1 MDVLATA
8 LASPPAPGF
17 VGPLRRFVHPV
28 ETVCL
33 GPHTSLRDGRLTVGL
48 AAAEGCFRSP
58 ALAGVRISTTRPGES
73 ARIVKVLDAVEP
85 RTKGP
90 GGAGIFPGLLGRAL
104 PQGQGRVH
112 VLRGAAVVTAGH
124 LPRAQ
129 EALVDMSGPAAP
141 LSPLAALQC
150 VVVEFEPAEDAAWEA
165 VATALRVG
173 ALRLAAH
180 LAEAA
185 LDEPPATVEE
195 LPPTSLQRTPGDA
208 LPRVVA
214 VTRLQCQGAFKD
226 VFVYGGTLAG
236 GLSVCVDPNEL
247 EDGAVVS
254 GQYGHPGLKNPTY
267 LFQNHPVVGSLRA
280 RDGADLRLAGLVLS
294 PEPVEQSR
302 KELVAA
308 HCARLCAALGADAAI
323 VTKEGAG
330 NADADLALTMDG
342 LEALGIP
349 AVGLFAEM
357 AGVDGSGPPLVVAP
371 ERATALVST
380 GNYDQLL
387 RLPAVERA
395 LGGRELAVA
404 GAPADAALEVPT
416 AVVYGSLNPLGW
428 GRLRAEP

>member
-1 MDVLATA
+1 MDVIATA
-8 LASPPAPGF
+8 LASPPALGC
-17 VGPLRRFVHPV
+17 VGPLLRFVHPV
-28 ETVCL
+28 TTVSL
-33 GPHTSLRDGRLTVGL
+33 GGHTSLRDGRLSVGV
-48 AAAEGCFRSP
+48 AAAEVCFRSP
-58 ALAGVRISTTRPGES
+58 ALAGVRVSTIRPGES

-85 RTKGP
+85 RTKGR
-90 GGAGIFPGLLGRAL
+90 GGAGVFPGLLGRAL
-104 PQGQGRVH
+104 PQGQGRTH

-185 LDEPPATVEE
+185 LDEPPAAVEE
-195 LPPTSLQRTPGDA
+195 LPPTSLQRTPGDT

-226 VFVYGGTLAG
+226 VFVYGSTLAG
-236 GLSVCVDPNEL
+236 GLSVCLDPNEL

-254 GQYGHPGLKNPTY
+254 GQYGHPGLKNPTF
-267 LFQNHPVVGSLRA
+267 LFQNHPVVGALRA

-294 PEPVEQSR
+294 PEPVEQAR

-308 HCARLCAALGADAAI
+308 HCARLCAALGADAAV

-330 NADADLALTMDG
+330 NADADLALTLDG

-357 AGVDGSGPPLVVAP
+357 AGADGSGSPLVVAP
-371 ERATALVST
+371 ERATA
-380 GNYDQLL
+380 
-387 RLPAVERA
+387 
-395 LGGRELAVA
+395 
-404 GAPADAALEVPT
+404 
-416 AVVYGSLNPLGW
+416 
-428 GRLRAEP
+428 

>member
-1 MDVLATA
+1 MVLTATA
-8 LASPPAPGF
+8 LAPRRALDR
-17 VGPLRRFVHPV
+17 VGPLRRFVHRV
-28 ETVCL
+28 DAVSL
-33 GPHTSLRDGRLTVGL
+33 GDHTSLRDGLLTVGA
-48 AAAEGCFRSP
+48 AAAEGCFAGP
-58 ALAGVRISTTRPGES
+58 ALARVRISLVSPGES

-85 RTKGP
+85 RTKGR
-90 GGAGIFPGLLGRAL
+90 GGGGIFPGLLGRLAV
-104 PQGQGRVH
+104 QGRGPLH

-129 EALVDMSGPAAP
+129 EAVVDMSGPAAP
-141 LSPLAALQC
+141 LSPLAALHC
-150 VVVEFEPAEDAAWEA
+150 VVVEFEPAPGAAWEA
-165 VATALRVG
+165 VGDTLRIG

-185 LDEPPATVEE
+185 LDEVPTVVVE
-195 LPPTSLQRTPGDA
+195 LPPTSLQRDPGDE

-214 VTRLQCQGAFKD
+214 ITRLQCQGAFKD
-226 VFVYGGTLAG
+226 VFVYGASMAG
-236 GLSVCVDPNEL
+236 GLAVCLDPNEL

-267 LFQNHPVVGSLRA
+267 LFQNHPVLRALRA
-280 RDGADLRLAGLVLS
+280 RDAVDLRLAGVVLA
-294 PEPVEQSR
+294 PEPVEQAR

-342 LEALGIP
+342 LEALGIT

-357 AGVDGSGPPLVVAP
+357 AGADGSGPPLVVSP
-371 ERATALVST
+371 ERATAVIST
-380 GNYDQLL
+380 GNYDEPL

-395 LGGRELAVA
+395 LGGAELSLA
-404 GAPADAALEVPT
+404 GTAAGAALEVPT
-416 AVVYGSLNPLGW
+416 AVVYGSLSPLGW
-428 GRLRAEP
+428 GRLRAAP

>member
-1 MDVLATA
+1 MDVIATA
-8 LASPPAPGF
+8 LASPPALGC

-28 ETVCL
+28 ATVSM
-33 GPHTSLRDGRLTVGL
+33 GGHTSLRDGRLSVGV

-58 ALAGVRISTTRPGES
+58 ALAGVRISTTCPGES

-85 RTKGP
+85 RTKGR
-90 GGAGIFPGLLGRAL
+90 GGAGVFPGLLGRAL
-104 PQGQGRVH
+104 PQGQGRIH

-150 VVVEFEPAEDAAWEA
+150 IVVEFEPAEDAAWDA
-165 VATALRVG
+165 VAAALRVG

-185 LDEPPATVEE
+185 LDEPPAAVEE
-195 LPPTSLQRTPGDA
+195 LPPTSLQRIPGDA

-267 LFQNHPVVGSLRA
+267 LFQNHPVVGALRA

-294 PEPVEQSR
+294 PEPVEQGR

-357 AGVDGSGPPLVVAP
+357 AGADGSGSPLVVAP

-387 RLPAVERA
+387 HLPAVERA

-404 GAPADAALEVPT
+404 GAPAEAALEVPT